1 MNTKHRNRGFTLVE
15 LLVVVGIIAVLIAML
30 LPSLNRARDS
40 ARQVACSS
48 NLHQLYLAFVMY
60 SNDNRQ
66 WLPGPY
72 PAAIGYEMR
81 GVWWSGGTGR
91 WDLPIFVYQKLDRY
105 VPAHS
110 KVWLCPGWPEDLP
123 YWVDNPPNPSPNVVG
138 TPYNPTA
145 GDMPPTP
152 ANIGMGY
159 TYKPMARQW
168 AGWPG
173 VETYEIRF
181 GKAKFPWAAD
191 VLCCAPGQ
199 NWANEYG
206 PHARGKLWQNL
217 FVDGSIRA
225 TRGLYQTNPDW
236 SIVVNLPPDP
246 PGFPNSADWEHR

>member
-1 MNTKHRNRGFTLVE
+1 V
-15 LLVVVGIIAVLIAML
+15 
-30 LPSLNRARDS
+30 
-40 ARQVACSS
+40 
-48 NLHQLYLAFVMY
+48 
-60 SNDNRQ
+60 
-66 WLPGPY
+66 
-72 PAAIGYEMR
+72 
-81 GVWWSGGTGR
+81 
-91 WDLPIFVYQKLDRY
+91 FVYQKLDRY

-181 GKAKFPWAAD
+181 GKQKFPWAAD
-191 VLCCAPGQ
+191 VLCCMPGQ
-199 NWANEYG
+199 NWQNEYG

-217 FVDGSIRA
+217 FVDGSIRP

-246 PGFPNSADWEHR
+246 FGFPNSADWEHR